1 MISYFGLS
9 GKMNSSEPISR
20 ITPTV
25 MGTYG
30 LTLNF
35 VGIGFQKTQGIIA
48 VERRMSTNIGQSVDI
63 SWKLTVATTY

>member
-35 VGIGFQKTQGIIA
+35 VGIRIPKNARYHSSGKEDGYQLFYIFL
-48 VERRMSTNIGQSVDI
+48 ER
-63 SWKLTVATTY
+63 